1 MVETVSLNYKKKEAK
16 LPYHEFDIFFYLNDK
31 IGEKML
37 KSLETGAHKTASLDD
52 NIAGAKEY
60 FKFI

>member
-1 MVETVSLNYKKKEAK
+1 M
-16 LPYHEFDIFFYLNDK
+16 
-31 IGEKML
+31 GEKML

-52 NIAGAKEY
+52 NTAGAKEY

>member
-1 MVETVSLNYKKKEAK
+1 M
-16 LPYHEFDIFFYLNDK
+16 F
-31 IGEKML
+31 

-52 NIAGAKEY
+52 NTAGTKDY